1 MIAGGP
7 LSIALPEFAAEVE
20 RAGRVARDAR
30 ARMQLVVELSAR
42 NVESGSGGPFAAAV
56 FASTGDLVSVGVN
69 AVVRLH
75 NPVLH
80 AETTALMRAATRL
93 GRFSLAPAS
102 PAPPSHAT
110 VSASSHSPAPRAPDA
125 PDAPGEGAPLDLQL
139 YTSCEPCAMCLGAIL
154 WSGVRRVVFA
164 ARRDD
169 AERLGFDEGPVFP
182 ETFAYLRRRGILVE
196 GGPLRREAVAVLER
210 YLALGGP
217 IYNG

>member
-1 MIAGGP
+1 MTAGGP
-7 LSIALPEFAAEVE
+7 LSIDLPEFAAEVE

-93 GRFSLAPAS
+93 GRFSLAPAT
-102 PAPPSHAT
+102 PAPPASLT
-110 VSASSHSPAPRAPDA
+110 VSASSQSPASRAPDA
-125 PDAPGEGAPLDLQL
+125 TGEGALLDLEL

-169 AERLGFDEGPVFP
+169 AERLGFDEGPVFS
-182 ETFAYLRRRGILVE
+182 ETFAYLRRRGIRVE